1 MRYEVEDQVKERIEK
16 PDILFYGKKILE
28 MSIAALLQGD
38 NLLLSGAKVQEKM
51 YYVRHWHGYSEDRN
65 TTFLFT

>member
-1 MRYEVEDQVKERIEK
+1 
-16 PDILFYGKKILE
+16 

-38 NLLLSGAKVQEKM
+38 NLLLSGAKATGKM

-65 TTFLFT
+65 TTFLFM